1 MTRGK
6 AIRPVRR
13 RLTLM
18 AEVQCW
24 AIWDM
29 EMRDN
34 VDPYTLPISRQL
46 AEEINQWSDRLDAI
60 YKLDQPN
67 FQNDISFSSNQ
78 EEDRFYDDGWRLLDG
93 LKNEMLAAEW
103 WYRDYRLSATRQD
116 RSND

>member
-46 AEEINQWSDRLDAI
+46 SEEINQWSDRLDAI
-60 YKLDQPN
+60 YKLDHVLAHLCARRIVAFAKPYTKV
-67 FQNDISFSSNQ
+67 DLKSF
-78 EEDRFYDDGWRLLDG
+78 E
-93 LKNEMLAAEW
+93 KI
-103 WYRDYRLSATRQD
+103 
-116 RSND
+116 